1 MQLSSRGGATSS
13 AADVARSIW
22 ANEGPRGFAKGLS
35 PALLR
40 ASTYGSLRIGMYEP
54 IKETTASLA
63 GLGPGE
69 ELPLPAKVFA
79 GALCGAVAQGV
90 CCPTDVVK
98 IRLQGDAAGT
108 RYRGVGHAFS
118 SIARSEGLRG
128 LYQGVA
134 PASQRAA
141 VVAAVEL
148 STYDSFK
155 TFLLPHTGDT
165 IVTHFAAALMA
176 GYVEVSMDNIQC
188 SDIYTLINEQFHH
201 KT

>member
-1 MQLSSRGGATSS
+1 MHPFMHPLYTFIAIFTP
-13 AADVARSIW
+13 VIPVYTH
-22 ANEGPRGFAKGLS
+22 NIPLNTLCTPFIH
-35 PALLR
+35 LLY
-40 ASTYGSLRIGMYEP
+40 TLYTPSLHGVQ
-54 IKETTASLA
+54 
-63 GLGPGE
+63 
-69 ELPLPAKVFA
+69 VFA

-188 SDIYTLINEQFHH
+188 SDICTLINMNSF
-201 KT
+201 TIRP